1 MNKKNWTAS
10 RKKDAVLRLLSG
22 ESLDSVSRDLAITI
36 AQLESW
42 KKRALEVIE
51 SALKSQKENPLD
63 KELNA
68 AKRKI
73 GELSMEN
80 ELLRE
85 RSRKQ
90 GVFWSGR

>member
-1 MNKKNWTAS
+1 MNKRNWTAG

-36 AQLESW
+36 AQLEAW
-42 KKRALEVIE
+42 KQRALEVIE
-51 SALKSQKENPLD
+51 IALKSQKENPLD